1 MGGLVLQSRPS
12 VLKTRTNLSG
22 HMYGDRKEKRERSN
36 VTTATAACPEELGIQ
51 ACGGGTG
58 FGGLGVLPAVQTL
71 EISAGI
77 YVLARKPSR
86 GSHPAFAVTFR
97 LY

>member
-1 MGGLVLQSRPS
+1 
-12 VLKTRTNLSG
+12 
-22 HMYGDRKEKRERSN
+22 MYGDRKEKRERSN

-86 GSHPAFAVTFR
+86 GSHSAFAVTFR